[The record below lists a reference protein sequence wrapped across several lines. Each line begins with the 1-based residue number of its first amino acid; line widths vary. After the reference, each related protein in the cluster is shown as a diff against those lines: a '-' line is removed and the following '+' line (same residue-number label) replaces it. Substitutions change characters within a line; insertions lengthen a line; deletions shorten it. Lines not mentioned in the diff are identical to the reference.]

1 MLDWFFSLLS
11 AIICKVSVFRQ
22 GNPTDDNVQQ
32 VIMMITQMKQISA
45 NLEKIDMLY
54 DKSTDK
60 ELIEIL
66 PIEFELCAIQEHWG
80 SVEEIITVTI

>member
-1 MLDWFFSLLS
+1 
-11 AIICKVSVFRQ
+11 
-22 GNPTDDNVQQ
+22 
-32 VIMMITQMKQISA
+32 MMITQMKQISA